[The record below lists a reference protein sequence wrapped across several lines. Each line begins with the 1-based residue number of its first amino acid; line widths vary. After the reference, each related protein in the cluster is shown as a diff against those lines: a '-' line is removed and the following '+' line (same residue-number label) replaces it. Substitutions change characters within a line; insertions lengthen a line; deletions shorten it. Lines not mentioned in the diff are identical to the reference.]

1 LDLRYKPAMK
11 ATELPARCPRVH
23 NSGFRRMFCFASFR
37 RVFRFAQV
45 VVGMVA
51 LVSAPAMAETVQAR
65 YAINLV
71 GLRIGEVNAS
81 GSIEPAS
88 YKVDL
93 NVRLTGLAAMVANV
107 KMALA
112 SSGLIRKGMIL
123 PSAFATTSAT
133 SRETRTIRM
142 MLDAGSVRAVEI
154 SPPLEDADMRI
165 PVAPA
170 SKHNVLD
177 PTSAFIMAVPPGEP
191 LIGPAACNRT
201 IPVYDGVVRFDI
213 TLSFVGTRNV
223 SIKGYSGPVSVCAAR
238 YTPISGQMY
247 DSKSAKFMAENRE
260 IEAWLAPIEQSHVVV
275 PFHVGLRTQVGFAEI
290 DAIEIVINVD
300 RTAKTEPR

>member
-1 LDLRYKPAMK
+1 M
-11 ATELPARCPRVH
+11 V
-23 NSGFRRMFCFASFR
+23 CFASFHR
-37 RVFRFAQV
+37 IFRLASIAA
-45 VVGMVA
+45 GLVA
-51 LVSAPAMAETVQAR
+51 FVSASAMAETVQAR
-65 YAINLV
+65 YAVHLI

-88 YKVDL
+88 YKIDL
-93 NVRLTGLAAMVANV
+93 NARLTGLAAMVANV

-112 SSGLIRKGMIL
+112 SSGLIRRGTIL
-123 PSAFATTSAT
+123 PSAYATTSAT
-133 SRETRTIRM
+133 PRETRTIRM
-142 MLDAGSVRAVEI
+142 MLDAGSVKAVEI
-154 SPPLEDADMRI
+154 SPPLDDADMRI

-170 SKHNVLD
+170 SKQNVLD

-213 TLSFVGTRNV
+213 TLSYVGTRTV

-238 YTPISGQMY
+238 YTPISGHMY

-260 IEAWLAPIEQSHVVV
+260 IEAWLAPIELAHVVV
-275 PFHVGLRTQVGFAEI
+275 PFHVGLRTQAGFAEI
-290 DAIEIVINVD
+290 DAVEIVIKSD
-300 RTAKTEPR
+300 RAAKTER